1 MILAL
6 QILLVV
12 AVAAA
17 ILAPLFEM
25 RGARSEVEPANEA
38 RRRGIAERKGR
49 LYGGL
54 LELDFD
60 RDSGKISAE
69 DHARMREET
78 MVEVMAVLAEEERLG
93 LAHGPHRPAVIEGG
107 DRVERMIED
116 YKRGR
121 LDATKPTEA
130 RTP

>member
-6 QILLVV
+6 QVLLVA
-12 AVAAA
+12 AVAAVV
-17 ILAPLFEM
+17 LAPLFEL
-25 RGARSEVEPANEA
+25 RGARSAIEPLYEA

-49 LYGGL
+49 LYGAL

-78 MVEVMAVLAEEERLG
+78 MTEVLAVLAEEERLG
-93 LAHGPHRPAVIEGG
+93 LGKGAVRPAVIEGG

-121 LDATKPTEA
+121 LESTEA
-130 RTP
+130 RGT

>member
-12 AVAAA
+12 TVAAVV
-17 ILAPLFEM
+17 LAPLFEL
-25 RGARSEVEPANEA
+25 RGRRSETEPANEA
-38 RRRGIAERKGR
+38 RRRGIAERKAR

-78 MVEVMAVLAEEERLG
+78 MVEVLAVLAEEERLG
-93 LAHGPHRPAVIEGG
+93 LSQGAHRPAVIEGG
-107 DRVERMIED
+107 DRVERMIEE

-121 LDATKPTEA
+121 VAPPKSTEA
-130 RTP
+130 RTT

>member
-1 MILAL
+1 MILTL

-12 AVAAA
+12 AVAAVV
-17 ILAPLFEM
+17 LAPLFEM
-25 RGARSEVEPANEA
+25 RGKRSEVEPANEA
-38 RRRGIAERKGR
+38 RRRGIAERKAR

-54 LELDFD
+54 IELDFD

-69 DHARMREET
+69 DHDRMKEET
-78 MVEVMAVLAEEERLG
+78 MVEVLAVLAEEERQG
-93 LAHGPHRPAVIEGG
+93 LSHGAHRPAVIEGG

-121 LDATKPTEA
+121 MPPTESTEA
-130 RTP
+130 RTT

>member
-1 MILAL
+1 MILTL
-6 QILLVV
+6 QILLVI
-12 AVAAA
+12 AVAAV
-17 ILAPLFEM
+17 ILAPLFEL
-25 RGARSEVEPANEA
+25 RGRRSEVEAAGEA
-38 RRRGIAERKGR
+38 ARRGIAERKAR

-78 MVEVMAVLAEEERLG
+78 MGEVLVVLAEEERLG
-93 LAHGPHRPAVIEGG
+93 LTLGAHRPAVIEGG
-107 DRVERMIED
+107 DRVERMIEE

-121 LDATKPTEA
+121 AAGESTEA
-130 RTP
+130 RTT